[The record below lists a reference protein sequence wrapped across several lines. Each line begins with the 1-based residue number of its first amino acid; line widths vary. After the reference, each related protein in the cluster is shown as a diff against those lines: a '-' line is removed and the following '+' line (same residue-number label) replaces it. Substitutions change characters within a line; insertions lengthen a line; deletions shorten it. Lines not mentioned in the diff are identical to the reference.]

1 MSAAYEIH
9 VMFLQESR
17 YYVWTKC
24 EADTSVVLT
33 PASNVLVGIG
43 PQKIAEQ
50 ATVGNL
56 CALAYVRIM

>member
-9 VMFLQESR
+9 VVFLQESR

-50 ATVGNL
+50 ATIGDL
-56 CALAYVRIM
+56 CALAFVSTM